1 MNTYIHVCIF
11 HKASLKI
18 RQKKSWL
25 RSSLYEIFLYLN
37 NFVLNHYTHKA
48 FEFVHI
54 YKAPAPADIF
64 DLNLFTK
71 DILKKMGFTFYAICC
86 AAFTNSFLWCNSK
99 ISTSFN
105 FKIVS

>member
-18 RQKKSWL
+18 RQKKVFWL

-37 NFVLNHYTHKA
+37 YFVLNHYTHKA

-71 DILKKMGFTFYAICC
+71 DILKKWVSLSMLFAVQHLQIHSCGAILKYLLV
-86 AAFTNSFLWCNSK
+86 SISK
-99 ISTSFN
+99 L
-105 FKIVS
+105 